1 MSFRRI
7 IMGLLTLWLG
17 LMGIVF
23 GTLFVRCVSLLILW
37 QGLSVGVIVCGLL
50 CAGCFALAGIVLRRG
65 ASKERP
71 KLTGAEEPIYLSESD
86 GRFFDTPNRFRH
98 MMGHRKQ

>member
-7 IMGLLTLWLG
+7 MMGLLTLWLG

-23 GTLFVRCVSLLILW
+23 GMLFVLCVSLFILW
-37 QGLSVGVIVCGLL
+37 QGLSVGVVVCGLL
-50 CAGCFALAGIVLRRG
+50 CVSCFTLAGIVLRRG

-71 KLTGAEEPIYLSESD
+71 KLTDAEEPTHLSESD
-86 GRFFDTPNRFRH
+86 ERFFDAPKRSRSRI
-98 MMGHRKQ
+98 GHRKQ

>member
-7 IMGLLTLWLG
+7 MMGLLTLWLG

-23 GTLFVRCVSLLILW
+23 GTLFVLCVSLFILW
-37 QGLSVGVIVCGLL
+37 QGLSVGVVVCGLL
-50 CAGCFALAGIVLRRG
+50 CVGCFALAGIVLRRG

-71 KLTGAEEPIYLSESD
+71 RLTDAEEPICLSESD
-86 GRFFDTPNRFRH
+86 GRFFDTPNRSRSV
-98 MMGHRKQ
+98 MGHRKQ